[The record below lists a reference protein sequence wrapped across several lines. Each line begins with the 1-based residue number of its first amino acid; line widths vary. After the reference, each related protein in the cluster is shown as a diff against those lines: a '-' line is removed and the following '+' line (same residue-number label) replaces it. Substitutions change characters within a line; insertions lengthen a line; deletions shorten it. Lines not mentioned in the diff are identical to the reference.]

1 MPGGLFNF
9 GRKKNTEQKGS
20 DQPVVQS
27 GTSAPS
33 DAGVSDT
40 ASSSPNTTQSV
51 QQTTTSASST
61 TPSGQQPS
69 STTVSTTKTTS
80 TTTGSATPSTTPPA
94 TLSAGA
100 ESSDDLEKRAGM
112 DILSRLTQRSNKAL
126 VAGVNKAKEYQ
137 VQFVDTEHVLWG
149 LIQDAG
155 IYQLLSEMKVTPTDV
170 IKAVEKTF
178 KKEKSTEAPKFS
190 PRVKKVLELSFAQA
204 RALGY
209 EFISPEHI
217 LHGLVLEG
225 EGVASQVMRQFG
237 ITDESLKRKLAGK
250 KDQKDEQK
258 SATSEFATDLTQRAR
273 EGKLDPVVAR
283 SKEIERI
290 MHILSRRTKNNPV
303 LIGEAGVGKTAIV
316 EGLAQRIVTGNV
328 PETLKNKRILSLD
341 LTSLIAGAGH
351 RGEFEKRFKELLD
364 EIQGSKGQIIL
375 FIDEIHNM
383 VGAGASGGTMDASNI
398 LKPSLARG
406 DVQTI
411 GATTI
416 TEYRKYIE
424 KDRALERR
432 FQQVLIPEPTQDQA
446 LLMVRA
452 LKDKYEAFHKV
463 SISEDAMLSAVR
475 LSARYV
481 GDRSLP
487 DKAVDL
493 IDEAASLVKLPA
505 ISLPEEIQALEEK
518 QKRLNAEIDEAKSV
532 NNQVRQRTIERELT
546 LMMKELDE
554 KKKEFETR
562 KGQTTSAITTAVIQ
576 EVVSDWTGIPIS
588 RLTESESEK
597 LVNLEKII
605 HEKLIDQEQA
615 VSAVAEAV
623 RRGRAGLASRSR
635 PIGSFIFMG
644 PTGVGKTELAK
655 VLAEELF
662 GSKDMMVRLD
672 MTEYMEKHEVAKL
685 IGAPPGY
692 VGYEEGGQLTEA
704 VRRLPYAVVLLDEI
718 EKAHPDVFNILLQIL
733 DDGRLTDNKGR
744 TISLKNTIL
753 ICTSNLGSGKI
764 QEVMMKGMKV
774 GPAQLPKPDTELIT
788 TYTISP
794 TGREIVTKKKEVWEK
809 DQKAADA
816 SMNEHWARRTLADYF
831 KGQKINVAEELKET
845 YELPEEGFDTHIVF
859 PSGEEM
865 ATYGHRMLTRKST
878 IAKEWDY
885 HTLLDQ
891 YTEHKVTNA
900 HPDNPGEQFPTGSWQ
915 THAVSPTEKEFVG
928 VGTQLWIRDSLS
940 VPLWSTMTTADY
952 IKSTSVEEQEQEE
965 SAKPE
970 PDTVGV
976 NPQVAADGA
985 STPGTT
991 PSPEDEQPDQGTM
1004 LDASGNVVPAK
1015 PLEEASPSVEDKPDA
1030 TSPQQ
1035 TQQPPADGVQQPAV
1049 VKEPDQK
1056 GSVGADVQKRS
1067 HGGGLFRNDKSVTEG
1082 GTSPSATPEDT
1093 VTLPLTDIPWDVHLF
1108 MPDGKEIIVIGK
1120 YYWMRVEGSKW
1131 QKGKLFELLSGDNG
1145 PVIKDEADIAE
1156 AADDEKFNE
1165 LAEKLME
1172 ELRSFFRPELINRFD
1187 EVIVFRPLQAKHMMA
1202 IVDLQLKTLE
1212 RGLEEQE
1219 FGFEVTQAAR
1229 EELTIE
1235 GFDPVFGAR
1244 PLRRTVQRLIENP
1257 ISTMLIQ
1264 GKLAAGDTITID
1276 YDAKADEFIFT
1287 TSRPAPR
1294 QGTPKDAPQQ
1304 PEEKVDESKPSD
1316 QQQQPQQ
1323 TPPQQEEKQGQ
1334 PVDQQPPATPV
1345 VSQADLALDAL
1356 SSAMDGGAQ
1365 QPVMPGMPQTG
1376 SPVGPMNTPMSS
1388 MATPPGSPST
1398 PGVTTP
1404 VMPTQPNGIPQQ
1416 PMPPQGQGM
1425 SLPSSPMMGQPIM
1438 QVPPAPSMP
1447 MQGQPVPA
1455 PYGQP
1460 NGQMP
1465 NMTQQPPVAPAGY
1478 PPVPPAGSPVQPFS
1492 PTGNGMSMQP
1502 Q

>member
-9 GRKKNTEQKGS
+9 GRKKNDEQKGS
-20 DQPVVQS
+20 DQPPVQS
-27 GTSAPS
+27 P
-33 DAGVSDT
+33 
-40 ASSSPNTTQSV
+40 
-51 QQTTTSASST
+51 
-61 TPSGQQPS
+61 
-69 STTVSTTKTTS
+69 
-80 TTTGSATPSTTPPA
+80 TTPPA
-94 TLSAGA
+94 SDAGAVSAGQNNQSAPPPSSPAVPSDVNVSTPVTPAPPGTA

-137 VQFVDTEHVLWG
+137 VSYVDTEHVLWG

-178 KKEKSTEAPKFS
+178 KKEKSIEAPKFS

-204 RALGY
+204 RGLGY

-225 EGVASQVMRQFG
+225 EGIASQVLRQFG
-237 ITDESLKRKLAGK
+237 ITDEQMKRKLAGK

-258 SATSEFATDLTQRAR
+258 SASSEFATDLTQRAR

-432 FQQVLIPEPTQDQA
+432 FQQVLVPEPTQDQA
-446 LLMVRA
+446 LLMIRA

-463 SISEDAMLSAVR
+463 SISEDSMQAAVR

-518 QKRLNAEIDEAKSV
+518 QKRLNAEIDEAKSM

-546 LMMKELDE
+546 LMLKELED
-554 KKKEFETR
+554 KRKQFETR
-562 KGQTTSAITTAVIQ
+562 KGQTTSAITPGVIQ
-576 EVVSDWTGIPIS
+576 QVVSDWTGIPIS
-588 RLTESESEK
+588 RLTESESDK
-597 LVNLEKII
+597 LINLEKII

-615 VSAVAEAV
+615 VSAVSEAV

-704 VRRLPYAVVLLDEI
+704 VRRLPYSVVLLDEI

-774 GPAQLPKPDTELIT
+774 GPAQMPKSDIELIT
-788 TYTISP
+788 TYAISP
-794 TGREIVTKKKEVWEK
+794 TGREIVTKKKDVWEK

-816 SMNEHWARRTLADYF
+816 SMNERWAKRTLADYF
-831 KGQKINVAEELKET
+831 KGQKINVTEELKET
-845 YELPEEGFDTHIVF
+845 YELPEEGFDTHVVF

-865 ATYGHRMLTRKST
+865 VTYGHRMLMRTST

-891 YTEHKVTNA
+891 FTDHKVTNA
-900 HPDNPGEQFPTGSWQ
+900 HPDNPGEQFPTGAWQ
-915 THAVSPTEKEFVG
+915 THAVSPTEQEFVG
-928 VGTQLWIRDSLS
+928 VGTRLWVRDSLLTP
-940 VPLWSTMTTADY
+940 VWSTMSTEEY
-952 IKSTSVEEQEQEE
+952 ILSTSRQ
-965 SAKPE
+965 
-970 PDTVGV
+970 PDVVGM
-976 NPQVAADGA
+976 NPQTMSDTG
-985 STPGTT
+985 TEKPGIENAGETQ
-991 PSPEDEQPDQGTM
+991 PQAEISGQPPVDEKVDTATQ
-1004 LDASGNVVPAK
+1004 DAS
-1015 PLEEASPSVEDKPDA
+1015 SVLQGE
-1030 TSPQQ
+1030 
-1035 TQQPPADGVQQPAV
+1035 
-1049 VKEPDQK
+1049 
-1056 GSVGADVQKRS
+1056 KRVR
-1067 HGGGLFRNDKSVTEG
+1067 GGGLFRNDK
-1082 GTSPSATPEDT
+1082 AAPEDT
-1093 VTLPLTDIPWDVHLF
+1093 VYTKDSEKDKQDTRPVTDIPWDAHAF
-1108 MPDGKEIIVIGK
+1108 TPDGKEIVVAGK
-1120 YYWMRVEGSKW
+1120 FYWMRVEGSTW
-1131 QKGKLFELLSGDNG
+1131 EKGKLYELLSGDNG
-1145 PVIKDEADIAE
+1145 PVIKDEADLAE
-1156 AADDEKFNE
+1156 SAEDEKFTE

-1202 IVDLQLKTLE
+1202 IVGLQLKALE

-1219 FGFEVTQAAR
+1219 FGLEVTHAAR

-1276 YDAKADEFIFT
+1276 YDAKTDEFVFV

-1294 QGTPKDAPQQ
+1294 QRAPEDQQ
-1304 PEEKVDESKPSD
+1304 IKPDVPEEGTQDEKIEQAEGQP
-1316 QQQQPQQ
+1316 QQPQQ
-1323 TPPQQEEKQGQ
+1323 LPAGTVDELTPTPPVT
-1334 PVDQQPPATPV
+1334 PPSQQP
-1345 VSQADLALDAL
+1345 LDAL
-1356 SSAMDGGAQ
+1356 SAAMEGGQMSPPISGQQEPQINGFVSPMSSPSMTTQAIPTMPDQ
-1365 QPVMPGMPQTG
+1365 PQPFTGQPVMQPPQ
-1376 SPVGPMNTPMSS
+1376 PVIPL
-1388 MATPPGSPST
+1388 
-1398 PGVTTP
+1398 TP
-1404 VMPTQPNGIPQQ
+1404 VQPF
-1416 PMPPQGQGM
+1416 
-1425 SLPSSPMMGQPIM
+1425 
-1438 QVPPAPSMP
+1438 A
-1447 MQGQPVPA
+1447 
-1455 PYGQP
+1455 QP
-1460 NGQMP
+1460 NGQI
-1465 NMTQQPPVAPAGY
+1465 PVVPQFGQM
-1478 PPVPPAGSPVQPFS
+1478 PPAPVMPS
-1492 PTGNGMSMQP
+1492 AGGMAMQP
-1502 Q
+1502 QG